1 MDVFLSLMCV
11 ASSIAFFVFAVYMA
25 VITTKAQRAG
35 KKQREEDKKN
45 GIERFSAIA
54 HVTGLA
60 AVENSSCTA
69 EVNPSNIV
77 ITCAGKEYTLPL
89 RRIAYVDYKADI
101 DETIYQKS
109 SFVKGVAGAAMF
121 GVSGA
126 VIGSAPKTKT
136 KREEKGY
143 AIIGYM
149 ASNGKEENIV
159 LRDEIANFN
168 VCEKIVKT
176 LKAHTR
182 TTIKKVQL

>member
-1 MDVFLSLMCV
+1 MDIILSLMCV
-11 ASSIAFFVFAVYMA
+11 ALSGAFLVFSIYMA
-25 VITTKAQRAG
+25 VTLSKG
-35 KKQREEDKKN
+35 KKAARKQWEEDQKN
-45 GIERFSAIA
+45 GIERFSALT
-54 HVTGLA
+54 HVAGLA

-69 EVNPSNIV
+69 AVSPSSIV
-77 ITCAGKEYTLPL
+77 IACAGKEYTLPL
-89 RRIAYVDYKADI
+89 RRIEYVDYKEDI

-136 KREEKGY
+136 KREKKGY
-143 AIIGYM
+143 AIIGYL
-149 ASNGKEENIV
+149 AANGKEEIIV

-168 VCEKIVKT
+168 VCGKIVNT
-176 LKAHTR
+176 LKARTR